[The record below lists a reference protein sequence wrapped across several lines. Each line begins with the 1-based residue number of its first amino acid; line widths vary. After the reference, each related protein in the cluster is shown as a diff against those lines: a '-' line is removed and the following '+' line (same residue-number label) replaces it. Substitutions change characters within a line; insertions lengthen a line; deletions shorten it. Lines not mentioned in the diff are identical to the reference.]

1 MPAHGLWS
9 LLLFSSSILIALA
22 SKNKTNALGDWRW
35 TSPWTFM
42 RSKDIYLNLTTLH
55 WPHIKCIRAKPTLK
69 NKTAQTLSQDI
80 FINVAI
86 GENITWHIMKASY
99 TPLFDEISNITRR
112 ARKFASVDEDAQ
124 AVTNYTFLHVIRDCA
139 IVFKEKEKNKT
150 GVVSSWEL
158 WVNNRFNT
166 SSEACKKQ
174 YLKVCECVQPM
185 QFNMSDCKR
194 QPHNQKSF

>member
-1 MPAHGLWS
+1 
-9 LLLFSSSILIALA
+9 
-22 SKNKTNALGDWRW
+22 
-35 TSPWTFM
+35 M

-112 ARKFASVDEDAQ
+112 ARKFASVDEG
-124 AVTNYTFLHVIRDCA
+124 
-139 IVFKEKEKNKT
+139 K
-150 GVVSSWEL
+150 
-158 WVNNRFNT
+158 
-166 SSEACKKQ
+166 
-174 YLKVCECVQPM
+174 
-185 QFNMSDCKR
+185 
-194 QPHNQKSF
+194 

>member
-9 LLLFSSSILIALA
+9 LFLFSSSVLLVVAGR
-22 SKNKTNALGDWRW
+22 NKTNAPGEWRR

-42 RSKDIYLNLTTLH
+42 RSKDIYLNLTTLK
-55 WPHIKCIRAKPTLK
+55 WPHIKCIRAKPTLE

-80 FINVAI
+80 FIKVVIA
-86 GENITWHIMKASY
+86 GNITWHHMTASY
-99 TPLFDEISNITRR
+99 TPLFDQISNITRR
-112 ARKFASVDEDAQ
+112 ARKFTSVDD
-124 AVTNYTFLHVIRDCA
+124 
-139 IVFKEKEKNKT
+139 

-174 YLKVCECVQPM
+174 YLKVCECDQPM

-194 QPHNQKSF
+194 QPHNQESL

>member
-1 MPAHGLWS
+1 
-9 LLLFSSSILIALA
+9 
-22 SKNKTNALGDWRW
+22 
-35 TSPWTFM
+35 M
-42 RSKDIYLNLTTLH
+42 RSKDIYLNLTTLK
-55 WPHIKCIRAKPTLK
+55 WPHIKCIRAKPTLE

-80 FINVAI
+80 FIKVVIA
-86 GENITWHIMKASY
+86 GNITWHHMTASY

-112 ARKFASVDEDAQ
+112 ARKFTSVDDDAQ
-124 AVTNYTFLHVIRDCA
+124 AVTNYTFRHVIKDCA

-174 YLKVCECVQPM
+174 YLKVCECDQPM

-194 QPHNQKSF
+194 QPHNQESL